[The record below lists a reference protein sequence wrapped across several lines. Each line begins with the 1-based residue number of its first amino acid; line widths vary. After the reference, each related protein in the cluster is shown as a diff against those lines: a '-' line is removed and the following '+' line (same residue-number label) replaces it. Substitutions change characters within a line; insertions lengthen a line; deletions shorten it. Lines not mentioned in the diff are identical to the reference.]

1 MNRLPNLT
9 GLRAFEAVARVG
21 SFGKAAAELNLT
33 STAISH
39 AGRKLERE
47 IGCEL
52 FTRRPRPVRLTAEGQ
67 TLFVAVNE
75 AFGDI
80 GRTAETLN
88 GKRGDE
94 PIRLGVATAFAGRW
108 LVPRLDRIRTAAASG
123 K

>member
-1 MNRLPNLT
+1 MNRLLNLT
-9 GLRAFEAVARVG
+9 GLRAFEAVPRVG

-39 AGRKLERE
+39 AVRKLERE

-88 GKRGDE
+88 GKRGMS
-94 PIRLGVATAFAGRW
+94 R
-108 LVPRLDRIRTAAASG
+108 SG
-123 K
+123 WGSRRPLLAVGSYRGWTG